1 MGSTPIGMTK
11 GKRTKMIGVTES
23 AISQHMRGLTQMRLV
38 VPRRYGK
45 EVYYDIDD
53 AHIITL
59 LQQRVKH
66 VQEK

>member
-1 MGSTPIGMTK
+1 
-11 GKRTKMIGVTES
+11 MIGVTES
-23 AISQHMRGLTQMRLV
+23 AISQHMRGLRQMRLV